1 MSIQVTSL
9 DTEPR
14 QSEKYEQ
21 QENSDPDTPSKRLIG
36 KNVSAGNLL
45 KKSCPGL

>member
-1 MSIQVTSL
+1 MQSTA

-14 QSEKYEQ
+14 QHEKDDQKQKQKE
-21 QENSDPDTPSKRLIG
+21 DPDTPSKRLIG

-45 KKSCPGL
+45 K